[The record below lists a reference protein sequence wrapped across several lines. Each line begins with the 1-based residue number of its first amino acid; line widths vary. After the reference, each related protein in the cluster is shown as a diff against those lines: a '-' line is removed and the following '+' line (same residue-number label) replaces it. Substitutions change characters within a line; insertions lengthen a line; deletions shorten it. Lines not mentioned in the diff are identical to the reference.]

1 MMAIK
6 IEMKPRKACIP
17 EPTMNGKIRT
27 TPISISPVNMPNE
40 KKTIPEIKNTSGS
53 K

>member
-1 MMAIK
+1 MAIN
-6 IEMKPRKACIP
+6 IEMKPRKAYTP
-17 EPTMNGKIRT
+17 EPTINGNIKT